1 MARPVTPD
9 HPLAPREDGYSPI
22 ASYAAIGDGRTVALV
37 ALDGSVDWLCLP
49 DLDSPAVF
57 AALLDSESGG
67 SFTLRPEAPFGSVRR
82 YLPGTNVLETT
93 FETTTG
99 TVRVTDALTIPA
111 EGLSPQRELVRVIET
126 VAGRVPMR
134 WEVTPRFGFGS
145 GRVLLGRRG
154 GVPVASCGSD
164 ALAVCSWGAGEAA
177 PSAGGIRGRFEANPA
192 DRVVIALSAAH
203 QEPLIMP
210 AKPDVEARLTHTIG
224 MWRGWAEALRV
235 GSAWREAVKRSA
247 LALKLLVYAPSG
259 AIAAAATTSL
269 PETVSGER
277 NWDYRF
283 CWVRDSALVL
293 NALLR
298 LGCDEEADAF
308 FWWLMQASQLT
319 HPRVQ
324 VLYRLDGGP
333 QAEERTLALDGY
345 LASRPA
351 RVGNAAAGQLQL
363 DVYGDLL
370 QAAWLYASSGRRID
384 PDVGR
389 RLAETTDLVC
399 RIWAERDA
407 GLWEM
412 RSSPQHCT
420 ESKMM
425 CAVAIDR
432 ALRLA
437 EAGQIPCRHAAQ
449 WQSAGVAI
457 REFIER
463 RCWSE
468 AKGSY
473 VRYPG
478 TGELDA
484 SLLLGVV
491 FAYREPGDP
500 RLRRTVEAIQREL
513 AHGPYLY
520 RYSGEDGL
528 SGEEGAFLTC
538 SFWLVEALALQGRR
552 EEAIALMAE
561 LVGASNDVGL
571 FSEEVDPATGQFLGN
586 LPQGLTHLALINAA
600 LTLEEVEQR

>member
-259 AIAAAATTSL
+259 APPARRQRPRGRMAPRARSCCPYSRRSSRWAWVACWQSRRAETSSWRRRGRSRRRRRRSGRPRPAPAYGGVVSLYPATCTRSSEPFARKRVWRGL
-269 PETVSGER
+269 HRVG
-277 NWDYRF
+277 
-283 CWVRDSALVL
+283 ALVGQL
-293 NALLR
+293 CWWRRGQMGL
-298 LGCDEEADAF
+298 DAF
-308 FWWLMQASQLT
+308 
-319 HPRVQ
+319 
-324 VLYRLDGGP
+324 
-333 QAEERTLALDGY
+333 
-345 LASRPA
+345 A
-351 RVGNAAAGQLQL
+351 R
-363 DVYGDLL
+363 
-370 QAAWLYASSGRRID
+370 
-384 PDVGR
+384 
-389 RLAETTDLVC
+389 
-399 RIWAERDA
+399 
-407 GLWEM
+407 
-412 RSSPQHCT
+412 
-420 ESKMM
+420 
-425 CAVAIDR
+425 R
-432 ALRLA
+432 A
-437 EAGQIPCRHAAQ
+437 
-449 WQSAGVAI
+449 
-457 REFIER
+457 
-463 RCWSE
+463 
-468 AKGSY
+468 
-473 VRYPG
+473 
-478 TGELDA
+478 
-484 SLLLGVV
+484 
-491 FAYREPGDP
+491 
-500 RLRRTVEAIQREL
+500 RLRK
-513 AHGPYLY
+513 
-520 RYSGEDGL
+520 
-528 SGEEGAFLTC
+528 C
-538 SFWLVEALALQGRR
+538 
-552 EEAIALMAE
+552 
-561 LVGASNDVGL
+561 
-571 FSEEVDPATGQFLGN
+571 
-586 LPQGLTHLALINAA
+586 
-600 LTLEEVEQR
+600 TLER